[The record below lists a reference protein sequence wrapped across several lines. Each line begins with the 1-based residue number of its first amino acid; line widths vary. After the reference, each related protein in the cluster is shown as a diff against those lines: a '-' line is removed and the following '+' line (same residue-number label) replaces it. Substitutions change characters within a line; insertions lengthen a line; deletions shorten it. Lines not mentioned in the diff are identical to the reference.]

1 MIRYSTLMTFRTLR
15 SASDESVARPH
26 ATALGRRLW
35 VPVTEP
41 SVNSSPSAHRS
52 ASADGRMSE
61 NGCMVDFRARAQR
74 FVEERFPI
82 AEASFLGG
90 SAATGRA
97 TESSDLDILVVLPEQ
112 WKADSFVETTDYEGQ
127 LVEVFVYG
135 RDALQNWL
143 IKGREGRRPV
153 LDKLIGEGIALTG
166 GRAARDLID
175 GSRRVLDHG
184 PADPDPA
191 ELGVRAYSLSAVLD
205 DLVDVADP
213 GERFAL
219 KATVWREAAELALL
233 IRRRWLGT
241 GKWLFRELLVGPDEF
256 GLVAWQRAATIRM
269 TF

>member
-1 MIRYSTLMTFRTLR
+1 
-15 SASDESVARPH
+15 
-26 ATALGRRLW
+26 
-35 VPVTEP
+35 
-41 SVNSSPSAHRS
+41 
-52 ASADGRMSE
+52 MSE
-61 NGCMVDFRARAQR
+61 NGWMADFRARAQR

-82 AEASFLGG
+82 AEAAFLGG

-143 IKGREGRRPV
+143 VKGREGRRPV

-175 GSRRVLDHG
+175 SSRRVLDQG

-191 ELGVRAYSLSAVLD
+191 ELGVRAYSLSALLD

-213 GERFAL
+213 GERFTL

-256 GLVAWQRAATIRM
+256 GLVAWAAGSHDTDDLLKAGRAVLDAAGGRVQAG
-269 TF
+269 FLRGVRPPGL